1 MNLSA
6 EKFTIHL
13 PKPFRIAHGLSH
25 QRDTILV
32 RLHDPES
39 GLTGSGEGALPP
51 YYPSTAE
58 ACLAWLENL
67 SGNFGGN
74 LGADQARHTQGN
86 IGDPN
91 SILARNLSAY
101 PSPPPAAAAAGAALD
116 IARHDLQA
124 QCAGVPLWRQWGLDP
139 ARIPACART
148 LSIPQS
154 EEELREGLRDGL
166 ARGSRYFKL
175 KSGSGDLA
183 WDEHCARLAV
193 TEFPGIALSLDVNA
207 GWSAPDAGAVLARL
221 ADLALEYIEQPVPAD
236 WLAWE
241 ELHALLVGKVTAPL
255 VADESMQSLADLAPA
270 RRYAQGVNVKLLKA
284 GGLTGARAWIH
295 GAHETGLRVLLGGM
309 VETGIGRTATAH
321 LAPLADWLDIDPP
334 DSIPF
339 APAVGFAQEGDR
351 LTLSD
356 RPGLGL
362 REVE

>member
-6 EKFTIHL
+6 EKFTIRL

-25 QRDTILV
+25 HRDTILV
-32 RLHDPES
+32 RLHDSAS
-39 GLTGSGEGALPP
+39 GLTGHGEGALPP

-67 SGNFGGN
+67 NAN
-74 LGADQARHTQGN
+74 LGAKPC
-86 IGDPN
+86 GDFHE
-91 SILARNLSAY
+91 NLDANANV
-101 PSPPPAAAAAGAALD
+101 PATVAAAVAALD

-124 QCAGVPLWRQWGLDP
+124 QREGLPLWQLWGLDP

-148 LSIPQS
+148 LSIPQT
-154 EEELREGLRDGL
+154 EDELRESIRDGL
-166 ARGSRYFKL
+166 ARGSRHFKL

-183 WDEHCARLAV
+183 WDERCVRLALA
-193 TEFPGIALSLDVNA
+193 EFPGIALSLDANA
-207 GWSAPDAGAVLARL
+207 GWSAAGAATLITSL
-221 ADLALEYIEQPVPAD
+221 SDLSLEYIEQPVPAD
-236 WLAWE
+236 WSAWQELRGILA
-241 ELHALLVGKVTAPL
+241 GKVTSPL
-255 VADESMQSLADLAPA
+255 IADESMQSLADLAPA
-270 RRYAQGVNVKLLKA
+270 RLYAQGVNVKLLKA
-284 GGLTGARAWIH
+284 GGLSGALSWIQGAREA
-295 GAHETGLRVLLGGM
+295 GLRILLGCM

-339 APAVGFAQEGDR
+339 APAVGFSQDGDR

-362 REVE
+362 LGVE